1 MKNTVLMALVFM
13 TILLSS
19 KDGFGQE
26 KWEKE
31 SRINS
36 EEVPVI
42 SLVFVDSLN
51 FTRKVKWYREE
62 GLAGVSIE
70 AKSKKEGHKISVEF
84 DSTGNIEDIEI
95 QVEWKT
101 LSDGLK
107 DRINTQL
114 DQECLRHKIQKVQI
128 QYSGEPTALLNKMNN
143 GNQSGAVKTNYE
155 LVIKCKT
162 TDGVALYEYLVS
174 YEGQVI

>member
-1 MKNTVLMALVFM
+1 MALVFM

-26 KWEKE
+26 KLERE

-36 EEVPVI
+36 EEVPVT
-42 SLVFVDSLN
+42 SLLFVDSLN

-70 AKSKKEGHKISVEF
+70 AKSKKEGQKISVEF

-107 DRINTQL
+107 DRITTQL
-114 DQECLRHKIQKVQI
+114 DQECLRYKIDRK
-128 QYSGEPTALLNKMNN
+128 STRLNSSNL
-143 GNQSGAVKTNYE
+143 GISYAVFCLKKKKKNKTM
-155 LVIKCKT
+155 KT
-162 TDGVALYEYLVS
+162 K
-174 YEGQVI
+174 